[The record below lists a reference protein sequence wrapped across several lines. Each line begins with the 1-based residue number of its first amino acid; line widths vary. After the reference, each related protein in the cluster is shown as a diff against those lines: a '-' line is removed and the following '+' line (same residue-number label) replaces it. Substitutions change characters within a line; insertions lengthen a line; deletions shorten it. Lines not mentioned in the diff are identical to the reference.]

1 MRIQEVMTS
10 TPACCTPDTGLREVA
25 QMMVEHDCG
34 QIPLVRSTSDPKV
47 LGVVTDR
54 DIVSRLV
61 ALGRNPLDLRAD
73 ACMSQPVITVST
85 DDSLE
90 DCIRL
95 MELHRIRRVPVVDGD
110 GLMRGIV
117 SQADIAQHVPHAST
131 GELVKEV
138 SRVRRPKHET
148 AGKVAAARRTSRQA
162 GDAIAPV
169 DKDEKRA
176 GTRRSVA
183 RQAAT
188 AKTRP
193 DRGPVDAPGKR
204 HRKPVPPQPINALM
218 GEPRGKQM
226 GQKSLKTGRRGG

>member
-1 MRIQEVMTS
+1 MNKEPLMRIQEVMTS

-90 DCIRL
+90 ECIRV

-148 AGKVAAARRTSRQA
+148 GGKVAGVLRTSRQA

-169 DKDEKRA
+169 EKDGKRA
-176 GTRRSVA
+176 GTQRSVA
-183 RQAAT
+183 RQA
-188 AKTRP
+188 KTVRTRL

-204 HRKPVPPQPINALM
+204 HRKPVPPQPMNALM

-226 GQKSLKTGRRGG
+226 GQKIL